1 MTVDIDVTPIQETI
15 VNFSKTLSRTPIV
28 KTTSNMSGNE
38 ILTAG
43 TPANIAG
50 ALYRKESAWGQERI
64 GLFEGADAI
73 LLILPDVTLN
83 KNDVVSYNG
92 ESFRVEK
99 VTLREIAE
107 IDCYKVAQLW
117 LK

>member
-15 VNFSKTLSRTPIV
+15 VNFSKTLSRTPIT

-38 ILTAG
+38 TLTEG
-43 TPANIAG
+43 TAVSIAG
-50 ALYRKESAWGQERI
+50 ALYRKESTWGQANP

-73 LLILPDVTLN
+73 LLILPSVVLN
-83 KNDVVSYNG
+83 KNDIVSYNS
-92 ESFRVEK
+92 ENFRVQK

-107 IDCYKVAQLW
+107 IDCYQVAQLW